1 MAACC
6 CLTPS
11 GRCAAASATKR
22 HKSGSALVSWRM
34 NQKLAPVGA
43 FTDEKLKLL
52 PDDTTT
58 GAAAVAA
65 LMRIC
70 AMCDR
75 KLTNQL
81 GEDQPNVFTWQPN
94 APCKPAPGAAAAA
107 PGAAA
112 AAPGAAA
119 AAPAATA
126 AKRQRDHRALRT
138 LPHNGED
145 GEGDDD
151 RNRLLDTPNIRSK
164 LAIVLAMI

>member
-22 HKSGSALVSWRM
+22 RKSGLALVSWRM

-58 GAAAVAA
+58 GATAVAA

-94 APCKPAPGAAAAA
+94 APSDRRRASAAAVATKGPRMAA
-107 PGAAA
+107 LQPLAA
-112 AAPGAAA
+112 
-119 AAPAATA
+119 
-126 AKRQRDHRALRT
+126 D
-138 LPHNGED
+138 
-145 GEGDDD
+145 
-151 RNRLLDTPNIRSK
+151 
-164 LAIVLAMI
+164 

>member
-22 HKSGSALVSWRM
+22 RKSGSALVSWRM

-43 FTDEKLKLL
+43 FTYEKLKLL

-58 GAAAVAA
+58 GAAAVAT

-70 AMCDR
+70 AMCDH

-81 GEDQPNVFTWQPN
+81 GEDQPNVFAWQPN
-94 APCKPAPGAAAAA
+94 APCKPGRR
-107 PGAAA
+107 G
-112 AAPGAAA
+112 
-119 AAPAATA
+119 
-126 AKRQRDHRALRT
+126 Q
-138 LPHNGED
+138 
-145 GEGDDD
+145 
-151 RNRLLDTPNIRSK
+151 RLLRRGQRLLRRPPPQRNGSGIIAR
-164 LAIVLAMI
+164 